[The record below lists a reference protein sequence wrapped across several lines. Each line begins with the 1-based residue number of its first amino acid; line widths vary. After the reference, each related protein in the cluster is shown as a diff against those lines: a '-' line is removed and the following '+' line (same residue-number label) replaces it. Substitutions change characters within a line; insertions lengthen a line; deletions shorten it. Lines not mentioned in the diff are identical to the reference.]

1 MGSRGWKILSDL
13 LAIVVIILVIAGVI
27 AYTYQVTYVTLLG
40 TYSDYPY
47 RGYVVGIGVGVL
59 FCAVGSFAAIRI
71 GHKIQLEELEQINL
85 MNFERQ
91 CPFCGAKVSPNAA
104 YCQNCAKRIR

>member
-13 LAIVVIILVIAGVI
+13 LAVVVIVLVIAGVI
-27 AYTYQVTYVTLLG
+27 AYTYEVTYFTVLG
-40 TYSDYPY
+40 TYSIFPC
-47 RGYVVGIGVGVL
+47 RGYVVGIGVGVI

-71 GHKIQLEELEQINL
+71 GRKIQQEELEQIKL
-85 MNFERQ
+85 MNLERQ

-104 YCQNCAKRIR
+104 YCQHCTKRIR

>member
-13 LAIVVIILVIAGVI
+13 LAVVAIVLVIAGVI
-27 AYTYQVTYVTLLG
+27 AYTYQVTIVTVVG
-40 TYSDYPY
+40 IYSNYPY
-47 RGYVVGIGVGVL
+47 RGYAVGMGVGVI
-59 FCAVGSFAAIRI
+59 FCVVGSFAAIRI
-71 GHKIQLEELEQINL
+71 GRKIQQEELEQIKL
-85 MNFERQ
+85 MDLERQ